1 MPWGFSN
8 LTPISAEFQLQYEQA
23 RIQGPEGTGAPPAPS
38 ADSSEGSG
46 ADSRDCTARGPMQ
59 MGHWKQ
65 LRVHLDTG
73 EKGARVVVKLASPIG
88 RC

>member
-1 MPWGFSN
+1 M
-8 LTPISAEFQLQYEQA
+8 TPISAEFQLQYEQA